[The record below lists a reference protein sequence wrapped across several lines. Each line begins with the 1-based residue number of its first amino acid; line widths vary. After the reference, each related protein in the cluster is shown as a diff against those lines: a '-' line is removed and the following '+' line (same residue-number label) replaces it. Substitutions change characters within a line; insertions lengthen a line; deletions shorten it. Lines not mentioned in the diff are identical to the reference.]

1 MRQVSNGLLRTCL
14 FLILFTVA
22 SSFMLNAISAFPTND
37 ITLSKNTV
45 AVKAIPVPARK
56 IAQNMFSKGPSGVP
70 QVNPYSGTSIPA
82 PVGIADYGIGPS
94 GTYQY
99 STSSFVGIAAV
110 NSLVTRTSSNSPSMT
125 MQLNVNFVYTSNG
138 EQYVYWIQNVAWID
152 TSSNQIDK
160 IDFSGWIFNFSAA
173 NVPIMQSGIAGSGYI
188 YNGVYSD
195 SPSPLLSGNYVD
207 LQYPASIFL
216 NVTCWLN
223 ADGKPTISFGYDDGY
238 GLVTYDTVEFLTSY
252 PVTSFGFV
260 VNGNIL
266 NPYGS
271 FYNSELILGG
281 PGGGSNTTLIQSDM
295 QLQLEFWN
303 GHNYQMITNAY
314 NFGHD
319 TGETII
325 NALSQTYYYPSTG
338 SIIIEILPGTETLSK
353 LYDQSTVGIIDVK
366 SSIASGN
373 LAVTNASDPYATP
386 WQTPFSNGEVTITI
400 VPFSYNLKLYQNAVL
415 YGQVNCTVS
424 PGQTLSLQ
432 TLSITLLPAGA
443 STPVSGNNH
452 FVVTYY
458 LNDQP
463 QVAYAQN
470 GTLKLIADSGIN
482 VNLAGVSSGSS
493 STEQWVLNSQGS
505 FAYVPAG
512 STATLYYYDLLS
524 QQVAYFAGTNSIS
537 PTLTYSTAPLT
548 SSSEFNPTV
557 TVMYLPYFWQ
567 QTIMVLRGTTVSVS
581 NNILGTEHDQ
591 WAVPVS
597 SWIISQVNQIYT
609 DVSYYHQYQFIAS
622 YSTSDGSVPLSNPM
636 LSGTQFGSNYQLPLT
651 TTNQTTWLDEN
662 TPWSTSTIATAPSGT
677 EQWILTTGASG
688 NVTVAIT
695 INPSYIHQYYLT
707 VASTY
712 GSPTGQGWYNS
723 GSTAYAGLNS
733 GTLSGGTGTQY
744 VFASWSTGGTNYA
757 QSDAITMDSPVTATA
772 YWSTQYYLTVSSAY
786 GSPLGSGWYD
796 SGDTAY
802 ASVSSNI
809 VPGGTGT
816 RYVFGGWTG
825 DASGSGATSNGII
838 MNTPKTA
845 TATWKTQY
853 QLTFTVTPSG
863 TGSTTPT
870 GSSLWVDSGPL
881 SISVAPNSGYS
892 FSQWTANSAAITFS
906 DYSSMSTTANVNGPG
921 TITAS
926 LTVKNV
932 IVNPTPSPSQTPN
945 PSSTSTP
952 TPTPTVPE
960 FPSVAIIA
968 IVLLIATAAILF
980 YKRKITFTIRYHVA
994 TVASPLWSPPC

>member
-1 MRQVSNGLLRTCL
+1 VKQLIHVLLWI
-14 FLILFTVA
+14 LII
-22 SSFMLNAISAFPTND
+22 AISFSTISSASAKYVST
-37 ITLSKNTV
+37 ITPYMNKV
-45 AVKAIPVPARK
+45 AVNQSIPVPARK
-56 IAQNMFSKGPSGVP
+56 IAQNMFSMGPSGGP

-94 GTYQY
+94 GAYQY

-110 NSLVTRTSSNSPSMT
+110 NSLVTRTLSNSPSMT

-152 TSSNQIDK
+152 TSSNQID
-160 IDFSGWIFNFSAA
+160 FSGWIFNFSAA

-188 YNGVYSD
+188 YNGVYFD
-195 SPSPLLSGNYVD
+195 SPSPLLPGNYVD

-271 FYNSELILGG
+271 FYDSELILGG

-325 NALSQTYYYPSTG
+325 HAVSQTYYYPSTG

-424 PGQTLSLQ
+424 AGQTLSLQ
-432 TLSITLLPAGA
+432 TLSVTLLPAGA
-443 STPVSGNNH
+443 STPVSGNNY
-452 FVVTYY
+452 FGVTYY
-458 LNDQP
+458 LNGQP

-470 GTLKLIADSGIN
+470 GTLTLIADSGIN

-505 FAYVPAG
+505 LAYIPAG

-524 QQVAYFAGTNSIS
+524 QQVAYSAGTNYIS

-548 SSSEFNPTV
+548 SSSQFNPTA
-557 TVMYLPYFWQ
+557 TAMFLPYFWQ

-581 NNILGTEHDQ
+581 NNILGTAQDR
-591 WAVPVS
+591 WATPTS
-597 SWIISQVNQIYT
+597 SWIIS
-609 DVSYYHQYQFIAS
+609 
-622 YSTSDGSVPLSNPM
+622 
-636 LSGTQFGSNYQLPLT
+636 
-651 TTNQTTWLDEN
+651 
-662 TPWSTSTIATAPSGT
+662 
-677 EQWILTTGASG
+677 
-688 NVTVAIT
+688 
-695 INPSYIHQYYLT
+695 
-707 VASTY
+707 
-712 GSPTGQGWYNS
+712 
-723 GSTAYAGLNS
+723 
-733 GTLSGGTGTQY
+733 
-744 VFASWSTGGTNYA
+744 
-757 QSDAITMDSPVTATA
+757 
-772 YWSTQYYLTVSSAY
+772 
-786 GSPLGSGWYD
+786 
-796 SGDTAY
+796 
-802 ASVSSNI
+802 
-809 VPGGTGT
+809 
-816 RYVFGGWTG
+816 
-825 DASGSGATSNGII
+825 
-838 MNTPKTA
+838 
-845 TATWKTQY
+845 
-853 QLTFTVTPSG
+853 
-863 TGSTTPT
+863 
-870 GSSLWVDSGPL
+870 
-881 SISVAPNSGYS
+881 
-892 FSQWTANSAAITFS
+892 
-906 DYSSMSTTANVNGPG
+906 
-921 TITAS
+921 
-926 LTVKNV
+926 
-932 IVNPTPSPSQTPN
+932 
-945 PSSTSTP
+945 
-952 TPTPTVPE
+952 
-960 FPSVAIIA
+960 
-968 IVLLIATAAILF
+968 
-980 YKRKITFTIRYHVA
+980 
-994 TVASPLWSPPC
+994 